1 MVRIA
6 VVTYLMVAQAAG
18 SLVCCCTVARQAAS
32 PVRLADVKAH
42 QPPSADPPCCCH
54 KDKGEQRGIP
64 DSPVKSNPGGRGC
77 PCQRGPAKNAA
88 VLSLD
93 SGTGKPFQQRQLLQG
108 AVDVLAFGPPA
119 CPHASDARLPAVCE
133 ANALPFL
140 TADDI
145 LRALHILRC

>member
-6 VVTYLMVAQAAG
+6 VVTYLMMAQVAG
-18 SLVCCCTVARQAAS
+18 SLVCCCTMACPAAS
-32 PVRLADVKAH
+32 PGHLAEARAH
-42 QPPSADPPCCCH
+42 LSPPADPPCCCH

-77 PCQRGPAKNAA
+77 PCQRDPAKNAA

-93 SGTGKPFQQRQLLQG
+93 SGTGKPFQQRQLWQE
-108 AVDVLAFGPPA
+108 AVDVLAFWPPA
-119 CPHASDARLPAVCE
+119 CPHTSDARLPAVCE

-140 TADDI
+140 TTGDI